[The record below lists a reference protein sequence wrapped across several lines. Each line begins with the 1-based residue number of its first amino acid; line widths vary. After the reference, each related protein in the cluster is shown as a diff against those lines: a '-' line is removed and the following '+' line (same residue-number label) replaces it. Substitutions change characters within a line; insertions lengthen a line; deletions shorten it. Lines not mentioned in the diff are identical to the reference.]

1 MSDDLPR
8 RARSSGRLRGGKGGA
23 EPRATIAY
31 REHKV
36 VELRKQRYSQREIA
50 EELGISQAAVS
61 KIMRRVSERWA
72 AETKTLLDQ
81 HRFETAATLSHL
93 LRASVEQWDR
103 SCQSRVRKRQ
113 KKRPDGSTESEVQI
127 DERPGDPR
135 FVTEITRLL
144 DRLNNAQGVP
154 LSTKPPVIGREF
166 SPEFHQQLIAT
177 KERLGAK
184 LNAMLQLALDRRD
197 EREREQAAAGSV
209 PAKPTP
215 TPTPDD
221 EY

>member
-1 MSDDLPR
+1 MSDDIPR
-8 RARSSGRLRGGKGGA
+8 RPRSSGRPRGGKGGA
-23 EPRATIAY
+23 EPRTTINY

-50 EELGISQAAVS
+50 EELDVSQAAVS
-61 KIMRRVSERWA
+61 KILRRVSERWA

-93 LRASVEQWDR
+93 LRGSVLQWDR
-103 SCQSRVRKRQ
+103 SCQPRVRKRQ

-135 FVTEITRLL
+135 FVAEIARLL

-154 LSTKPPVIGREF
+154 SSTKPPVIGREF
-166 SPEFHQQLIAT
+166 SPEFHQQLLAT

-184 LNAMLQLALDRRD
+184 LNEMLKRALERRD
-197 EREREQAAAGSV
+197 EREREQVVAATI
-209 PAKPTP
+209 PAKPKQP
-215 TPTPDD
+215 PDD